1 MGCLSSRE
9 PVLKF
14 TPVRESALELD
25 ITPFTYNRAK
35 TRFMMINSDNI
46 YHDYTIHKKLGR
58 GAFGSVYLS
67 THKRTGLER
76 AVKKIAKSN
85 LEDPSR
91 MLEEVEIL
99 MDLVRVI

>member
-9 PVLKF
+9 PVLKLA
-14 TPVRESALELD
+14 PVKESALEHE

-35 TRFMMINSDNI
+35 TRYMMVSSANI
-46 YHDYTIHKKLGR
+46 YRDYTIHKKLGR

-76 AVKKIAKSN
+76 AVKKIAKST

-99 MDLVRVI
+99 IDLVRVI

>member
-1 MGCLSSRE
+1 
-9 PVLKF
+9 
-14 TPVRESALELD
+14 
-25 ITPFTYNRAK
+25 
-35 TRFMMINSDNI
+35 MMINSDNI